1 MSKASIFLSDEGY
14 GHIVRQNAIAQELA
28 KIDSSLELQ
37 IITHGHLPM
46 AKKLFTNAKFE
57 DKYNN
62 ITWHKNKNG
71 SPNLDLIEKHYS
83 NYIPNTNKYI
93 EEFPK
98 LESDFIISDFVYE
111 AFPLAQ
117 KNNIP
122 GFGVAHFT
130 WDWFFSKL
138 YPPVL
143 SSALIKHF
151 IKQAELATKLYFPPF
166 TPEEILVHFKK
177 KVIQVPLIV
186 RESPFLGKKIKDD
199 RFKILII
206 DSGAIVLKESISKAS
221 HQFPLLDD
229 VLFLAMNSETQA
241 TNISIIAQGEL
252 LADYIPQVDL
262 VIGRAG
268 FNTIS
273 ECIAYRTPMLL
284 LGEASNPEMSE
295 NIINL
300 KKSGLGSFMSL
311 EDFESNLVK
320 FIPAFIKNEYKHLKT
335 NMMDHE
341 FELNGAEIIAHDI
354 LNSIK

>member
-1 MSKASIFLSDEGY
+1 MLKASIFLSDEGY

-28 KIDSSLELQ
+28 KIDSDLKFQ

-46 AKKLFTNAKFE
+46 AKKLFTKAEFE

-62 ITWHKNKNG
+62 ITWHKNENG
-71 SPNLDLIEKHYS
+71 SPNLTLIEKHYS
-83 NYIPNTNKYI
+83 NYIQKSKKYI
-93 EEFPK
+93 EEFPA
-98 LESDFIISDFVYE
+98 LESDFVISDFVYE

-117 KNNIP
+117 SNNIP

-138 YPPVL
+138 YPPIVT
-143 SSALIKHF
+143 SSLIKYF
-151 IKQAELATKLYFPPF
+151 IKQAELAAKLYFPPF

-177 KVIQVPLIV
+177 KVVQVPLII
-186 RESPFLGKKIKDD
+186 RESPFSEKKIKDK

-206 DSGAIVLKESISKAS
+206 DSGASVLKKSISKAS
-221 HQFPLLDD
+221 MQFPLLDD
-229 VLFLAMNSETQA
+229 VLFLAMHSKVES
-241 TNISIIAQGEL
+241 TNITIIAQGEL

-311 EDFESNLVK
+311 EDFETNLVK
-320 FIPAFIKNEYKHLKT
+320 FIPAFIKNEYKHLKVS
-335 NMMDHE
+335 MMNHE
-341 FELNGAEIIAHDI
+341 FELNGAEIIAKDI
-354 LNSIK
+354 LNSI